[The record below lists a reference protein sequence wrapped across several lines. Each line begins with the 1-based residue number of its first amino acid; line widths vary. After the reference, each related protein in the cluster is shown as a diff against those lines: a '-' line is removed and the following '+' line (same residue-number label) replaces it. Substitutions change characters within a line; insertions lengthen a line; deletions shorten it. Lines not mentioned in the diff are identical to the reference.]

1 MFVLTALFAGLM
13 LLSARS
19 RRRIIAISLIGCLAM
34 LVIAPA
40 PAQGQLCL
48 PCIIQAALDTINKV
62 IGNWLSAVNGVLTNI
77 RNFYQQVVWP
87 LNLINQA
94 KAQITSMIAHAVQS
108 EERAS
113 GLFEGVNTLAN
124 ENDSDSAEL
133 QALDDC

>member
-1 MFVLTALFAGLM
+1 MLIFTALFAGLM
-13 LLSARS
+13 LLSAHS

-48 PCIIQAALDTINKV
+48 PCIIQAVLDTINKV
-62 IGNWLSAVNGVLTNI
+62 IGNWLNAVNGVLTNI

-94 KAQITSMIAHAVQS
+94 KAQITSMICAVPRTDAGNLRNQSTHRHARQS
-108 EERAS
+108 GCA
-113 GLFEGVNTLAN
+113 G
-124 ENDSDSAEL
+124 
-133 QALDDC
+133 